1 MAGSCFSEHISE
13 KMLQNGF
20 QVESNPWG
28 ILFNPISLALM
39 TQKLITPNDNS
50 EYLHPIQREKNWF
63 SLHQHSEISGNTEK
77 ELVNKVNQLT
87 ENASNKF
94 QDSEVF
100 IVTFGTAFV
109 YEYLEKDNVIVANC
123 QKVPNNLFQ
132 KRLLEIEEIVES
144 WSKLILQIPHKK
156 IIFTVSPVR
165 HSRDGLA
172 ENNMSKSIL
181 IITIQQ
187 LIKKFPLQ
195 CFYFPSYE
203 IVIDELRDYRFYKAD
218 MIHPNEMAITY
229 IYEKFAATLFDE
241 ETKIITKEVQQF
253 NAFSNHK
260 ILSKSDE
267 AKAALQLKKDQMR
280 HILFKKYP
288 FLKNIS
294 SSTKS

>member
-20 QVESNPWG
+20 HVESNPWG

-39 TQKLITPNDNS
+39 TQKLITPKDNS
-50 EYLHPIQREKNWF
+50 EYLLPIQREKNWF

-87 ENASNKF
+87 ENASTKF

-109 YEYLEKDNVIVANC
+109 YEYLEKRNVIVANC

-132 KRLLEIEEIVES
+132 KRSLEIEEIVDS

-165 HSRDGLA
+165 HSRDGLP
-172 ENNMSKSIL
+172 ENNLSKSIL
-181 IITIQQ
+181 IIAIQQ

-203 IVIDELRDYRFYKAD
+203 IVIDELRDYRFYKD
-218 MIHPNEMAITY
+218 DLVHPNEMAINY
-229 IYEKFAATLFDE
+229 VWEKWCESFYDSKTLEISKAFHQVYLFAQHRTL
-241 ETKIITKEVQQF
+241 KENKVE
-253 NAFSNHK
+253 H
-260 ILSKSDE
+260 LSKLSE
-267 AKAALQLKKDQMR
+267 MKLSLENR
-280 HILFKKYP
+280 HPYLNYSILH
-288 FLKNIS
+288 L
-294 SSTKS
+294 

>member
-20 QVESNPWG
+20 HVESNPWG

-39 TQKLITPNDNS
+39 TQKLITPKDNS
-50 EYLHPIQREKNWF
+50 EYLLPIQREKNWF

-109 YEYLEKDNVIVANC
+109 YEYLEKGNVIVANC

-203 IVIDELRDYRFYKAD
+203 IVIDELRDYRFYKD
-218 MIHPNEMAITY
+218 DLVHPNEMAINY
-229 IYEKFAATLFDE
+229 VWEKWCESFYDSKTLE
-241 ETKIITKEVQQF
+241 I
-253 NAFSNHK
+253 
-260 ILSKSDE
+260 SKSFH
-267 AKAALQLKKDQMR
+267 QVY
-280 HILFKKYP
+280 LF
-288 FLKNIS
+288 S
-294 SSTKS
+294 